1 MAKHKG
7 RISASQRDKS
17 VIEAAKLLK
26 KAGILSKQVK
36 LHSGK
41 YVSRGVLAKVRQFQ
55 HVAALDY
62 IGVKVDKKTLQAAKE
77 RGYQV
82 ANNRIIGPR
91 NTEFKKRLTSGIVTG
106 IKPVKGGFMEE
117 VILPHTVMDMYA
129 LVEQLETGIDT
140 FKMPH
145 EQFAF
150 KFFGNES
157 YRAFRD
163 SADLLEYL
171 KHYKSVFAPNGSL
184 KAEDLQDEFDNLAIF
199 RLHPNDIS
207 YNIRGRTVREKQKK
221 EARARGEGRTYQRR
235 SLGEKLAEMDE
246 NRAKRIRA
254 RMAAKSQAQ
263 REKRAA
269 DPKSYEEYKAKARE
283 RAQRSYEKRKPK

>member
-1 MAKHKG
+1 MAKRKPSI
-7 RISASQRDKS
+7 RPSQRDKS

-26 KAGILSKQVK
+26 KAGILSKQTK

-82 ANNRIIGPR
+82 ANGRVIGPK
-91 NTEFKKRLTSGIVTG
+91 NTEFKKRISSGVVTG

-140 FKMPH
+140 YKMPH

-150 KFFGNES
+150 KFYGVES
-157 YRAFRD
+157 RRAFRD
-163 SADLLEYL
+163 SAHLLEWL
-171 KHYKSVFAPNGSL
+171 KHYKSIFSPNGSL
-184 KAEDLQDEFDNLAIF
+184 KAEDLQEEFDALTIF
-199 RLHPNDIS
+199 RLHPNDVS
-207 YNIRGRTVREKQKK
+207 YNIRSGALREKQRK
-221 EARARGEGRTYQRR
+221 EKIARGEGRTYQRR
-235 SLGEKLAEMDE
+235 SLSEKLADMDE

-254 RMAAKSQAQ
+254 RMAKRSQEQ

-269 DPKSYEEYKAKARE
+269 DPAKYEEYKAKARE
-283 RAQRSYEKRKPK
+283 RAARSYDKRKPK

>member
-1 MAKHKG
+1 
-7 RISASQRDKS
+7 
-17 VIEAAKLLK
+17 
-26 KAGILSKQVK
+26 
-36 LHSGK
+36 
-41 YVSRGVLAKVRQFQ
+41 
-55 HVAALDY
+55 
-62 IGVKVDKKTLQAAKE
+62 
-77 RGYQV
+77 
-82 ANNRIIGPR
+82 
-91 NTEFKKRLTSGIVTG
+91 
-106 IKPVKGGFMEE
+106 
-117 VILPHTVMDMYA
+117 MDMYA

-140 FKMPH
+140 YKMPH

-171 KHYKSVFAPNGSL
+171 KHYKSIFAPNGSL
-184 KAEDLQDEFDNLAIF
+184 KAEDLQDEFDNLSIF

-221 EARARGEGRTYQRR
+221 ERRARGESRGYQRR
-235 SLGEKLAEMDE
+235 SLSDKLNEMDE

-254 RMAAKSQAQ
+254 KMAKRSQEQ

-269 DPKSYEEYKAKARE
+269 DPAKYEEYKAKARE
-283 RAQRSYEKRKPK
+283 RAARSYDKRKPK

>member
-1 MAKHKG
+1 MAKPKA

-17 VIEAAKLLK
+17 VIDAAKLLK
-26 KAGILSKQVK
+26 KAGILSKQAK

-41 YVSRGVLAKVRQFQ
+41 YVSRGVLAKVREFQ
-55 HVAALDY
+55 HVAALNY

-82 ANNRIIGPR
+82 ANSRVIGPR
-91 NTEFKKRLTSGIVTG
+91 NTEFKKRITSGIVTG

-117 VILPHTVMDMYA
+117 VVLPHTVMDMYG

-171 KHYKSVFAPNGSL
+171 KHYKSIFAPNGSL
-184 KAEDLQDEFDNLAIF
+184 KTEDLRDEFDNLSLF
-199 RLHPNDIS
+199 RLHPHDID

-221 EARARGEGRTYQRR
+221 AARARGEGRSYQRK
-235 SLGEKLAEMDE
+235 SLAEKLATMDE
-246 NRAKRIRA
+246 NRANRIRA
-254 RMAAKSQAQ
+254 RMARKAADR
-263 REKRAA
+263 REKIAS
-269 DPKSYEEYKAKARE
+269 DPKTHEEYKAKARA
-283 RAQRSYEKRKPK
+283 RAAASYQNRKPK